1 MALSD
6 SLIDSEICA
15 RHLRSV
21 SVLHGVSWLL
31 LRLCESKTSV
41 SHPARL
47 LLLAG
52 CPNSSWLD
60 DFGNGSGFIAI
71 MMGQLWSCMDYETA
85 SLRCSFAHGCLYNS
99 SSTLPRQAQ
108 DVLTSSPHLPLDLQM
123 GRKGWI
129 SPSCPCPGSWWGT
142 VLVQGDC
149 TQARDAKPS
158 AKAIAG
164 CSVRMP

>member
-15 RHLRSV
+15 RYLRSV

-31 LRLCESKTSV
+31 LRLCESN
-41 SHPARL
+41 PAL
-47 LLLAG
+47 LLFLAG

-60 DFGNGSGFIAI
+60 YFGNGSGFIAI
-71 MMGQLWSCMDYETA
+71 MMGQLWNCMEYETA
-85 SLRCSFAHGCLYNS
+85 SLHCSFAHGSLYNS

-129 SPSCPCPGSWWGT
+129 SPTCPCPDSWWGT
-142 VLVQGDC
+142 VLVQGDSSHHRHHAC
-149 TQARDAKPS
+149 TGPWL
-158 AKAIAG
+158 
-164 CSVRMP
+164 